1 MIMFAA
7 PTAMNE
13 GGGITAMAFVPRP
26 RTPWASHTIMFAATT
41 AMNEG
46 GGISKMLEDK

>member
-13 GGGITAMAFVPRP
+13 GGGITAMAFIPRP
-26 RTPWASHTIMFAATT
+26 RTPWASHMIMFATT
-41 AMNEG
+41 AMNED
-46 GGISKMLEDK
+46 GGISKILEAK

>member
-13 GGGITAMAFVPRP
+13 CGGITAMAFVPRP
-26 RTPWASHTIMFAATT
+26 RTTLAGHTIMFAATT
-41 AMNEG
+41 AMNDG
-46 GGISKMLEDK
+46 GGISKRLEAK